1 MSDGPNIVMIVAHDL
16 GTHLGCYGAGLET
29 PHIDELAREGVLFTD
44 LADKIY
50 TEEELDELFAEAE
63 ESDDSEEE
71 TK

>member
-1 MSDGPNIVMIVAHDL
+1 MWFEIECEDFAARAACHERD
-16 GTHLGCYGAGLET
+16 HL
-29 PHIDELAREGVLFTD
+29 EGVLFTD

-63 ESDDSEEE
+63 ERDDSEEE